1 MFWDIEQEIDLH
13 PRKGLEGAFEPASFA
28 RQIERLVNLMKVAL
42 MDEGAGKRGLESGML
57 SHYHIMTLFC
67 TSAAIVLSEFSVVE
81 YADVMPAVSDS
92 NDPFFLRYR
101 LPEAQR
107 VRLFVPS

>member
-1 MFWDIEQEIDLH
+1 MLRDIEQEIYLH
-13 PRKGLEGAFEPASFA
+13 SREGLEGAFEPTSFA
-28 RQIERLVNLMKVAL
+28 RQIERLVNLMKVPL

-57 SHYHIMTLFC
+57 SHYHTMTLFC
-67 TSAAIVLSEFSVVE
+67 MSAAIGLSEFAVVE

-92 NDPFFLRYR
+92 NDPFCWRYR
-101 LPEAQR
+101 LLEAQG